1 MSKIDVYQKLKEKI
15 IKEEIKPGRPITERE
30 ISELYG
36 ISRTPARELL
46 WQLASNGFVQH
57 QPKGGYSVTKF
68 TLEQIIE
75 IFQTR
80 EGVEGMAARLAC
92 QKGSDEFFAYISELR
107 KQNELVDV
115 QKDAYQGVLIGR
127 KMHNAILKAAHNSLL
142 LEFYEK
148 LQNLALLTSNIT
160 KKSIAIEEK
169 SKEYHIAIMRALEA
183 RDQDKSEQLMREHL
197 RITCRLLIDTFYPD
211 IGKKG
216 LTTGFKKIQGEGK

>member
-1 MSKIDVYQKLKEKI
+1 MSKINVYQKIKEQI
-15 IKEEIKPGRPITERE
+15 IKEEIKPGGPITERE

-46 WQLASNGFVQH
+46 WRLAGDGFVQ
-57 QPKGGYSVTKF
+57 PRPTGGYYVTRL

-92 QKGSDEFFAYISELR
+92 QKGSEDFFAQISELR
-107 KQNELVDV
+107 KQNELIDV
-115 QKDAYQGVLIGR
+115 RKDAYQGVLIGR

-160 KKSIAIEEK
+160 KKSPLIEEK
-169 SKEYHIAIMRALEA
+169 SKEYHIAIMQAIEA

-211 IGKKG
+211 IG
-216 LTTGFKKIQGEGK
+216 